1 MRFGRPCCTPSWV
14 SSNSVNRK
22 TLLVPVFR
30 LDRPQH
36 GDFMELVVEPQ
47 AGRGQRPWFYHLQG
61 VGLDPAILLANQ
73 ALQAVRAEGAEPLV
87 YWTNPKL
94 PLSQLA
100 GVALALA
107 LSVWVADQR
116 CGFGEIISVGQLE
129 ANAGEGLRVTD
140 TGYTG
145 RSLAA
150 VAALGVRPRPACL
163 ILPGRP
169 VLGHSDAAL
178 LQELER
184 RGIRCFQVGS
194 LESAAWACRQDVLE
208 AGRMLA

>member
-1 MRFGRPCCTPSWV
+1 
-14 SSNSVNRK
+14 VNRK

-47 AGRGQRPWFYHLQG
+47 EGRGLRPWFYHLQG
-61 VGLDPAILLANQ
+61 LGLEPAIQLASQ
-73 ALQAVRAEGAEPLV
+73 ALQAVRADGVEPLV

-107 LSVWVADQR
+107 LSVWAADER
-116 CGFGEIISVGQLE
+116 CGFSEIISVGQLE
-129 ANAGEGLRVTD
+129 VLAEEGLRITD
-140 TGYTG
+140 TGCTG

-150 VAALGVRPRPACL
+150 VASLGVRPRPACL
-163 ILPGRP
+163 ILPERP
-169 VLGHSDAAL
+169 LLGQRETAL
-178 LQELER
+178 LHALEHY
-184 RGIRCFQVGS
+184 GIRCLQVSS
-194 LESAAWACRQDVLE
+194 LESAAWACRQDALE